1 MKIEPISDIAPLIE
15 DFQSIVPSSYLIST
29 DFKRWLVQVGL
40 NDAWTQY
47 LQYVEKCSNVYIM
60 GDDGSYDATLALTLL
75 FNDLYHNN
83 QKNELGKV
91 VSQLIDTYSADKN
104 VNIDTSNICKDL
116 ELIGV
121 AQNIIDEV
129 RMLTSDEEATNDA
142 DSLTEEDKVR
152 QLEKSYK
159 LYIHNPGSH
168 VAVEAYLDWY
178 NAALLYLNGYYS
190 ITNSDF
196 AKFKYI
202 DNGGDGKKLL
212 SNFQRIYGI
221 YNLLMEN
228 VSSQNVEQDF
238 PSSKKS
244 PIVFISH
251 SSKDKDFVDALVNLL
266 EEIGLDENTLFCSSV
281 SDYGVPLGEN
291 IFNYLKAQFQEHDI
305 FVIFVHTPNYYQSPI
320 CLNEMGAAWIL
331 HADCCSFLSKNM
343 KFEDMKAVVNS
354 DTVCIKVDNSDAAA
368 RLNELKDRLESIF
381 GKTELSPN
389 KWERKRNM
397 FLKIVNA

>member
-1 MKIEPISDIAPLIE
+1 MKIEPISNIAPLIE

-47 LQYVEKCSNVYIM
+47 LQYVEKNSNFFVM

-91 VSQLIDTYSADKN
+91 ISQLIDTYSADKN

-129 RMLTSDEEATNDA
+129 RLLTSDEEATNDA
-142 DSLTEEDKVR
+142 GSLTEEDKVR

-159 LYIHNPGSH
+159 LYIHNPESH

-178 NAALLYLNGYYS
+178 NAALSYLNGYYS

-196 AKFKYI
+196 AKFKHI
-202 DNGGDGKKLL
+202 DNGSDGKKLL

-228 VSSQNVEQDF
+228 VSSQNVEQDVS
-238 PSSKKS
+238 SSKKS

-291 IFNYLKAQFQEHDI
+291 IFNYLKAQFQEHEI

>member
-1 MKIEPISDIAPLIE
+1 
-15 DFQSIVPSSYLIST
+15 
-29 DFKRWLVQVGL
+29 
-40 NDAWTQY
+40 
-47 LQYVEKCSNVYIM
+47 M

-129 RMLTSDEEATNDA
+129 RMLTSDEEAANDV

-159 LYIHNPGSH
+159 LYIHNPKSH

-196 AKFKYI
+196 AKFKHI

-228 VSSQNVEQDF
+228 VSSQNVEQDVS
-238 PSSKKS
+238 SSKKS

-291 IFNYLKAQFQEHDI
+291 IFNYLKAQFQEHEI

>member
-1 MKIEPISDIAPLIE
+1 
-15 DFQSIVPSSYLIST
+15 
-29 DFKRWLVQVGL
+29 
-40 NDAWTQY
+40 
-47 LQYVEKCSNVYIM
+47 
-60 GDDGSYDATLALTLL
+60 
-75 FNDLYHNN
+75 
-83 QKNELGKV
+83 
-91 VSQLIDTYSADKN
+91 
-104 VNIDTSNICKDL
+104 
-116 ELIGV
+116 
-121 AQNIIDEV
+121 
-129 RMLTSDEEATNDA
+129 
-142 DSLTEEDKVR
+142 
-152 QLEKSYK
+152 
-159 LYIHNPGSH
+159 
-168 VAVEAYLDWY
+168 
-178 NAALLYLNGYYS
+178 
-190 ITNSDF
+190 
-196 AKFKYI
+196 
-202 DNGGDGKKLL
+202 
-212 SNFQRIYGI
+212 
-221 YNLLMEN
+221 MEN
-228 VSSQNVEQDF
+228 VSSQNVEQDVS
-238 PSSKKS
+238 SSKKS

-291 IFNYLKAQFQEHDI
+291 IFNYLKAQFQEHEI

-343 KFEDMKAVVNS
+343 KFEDMKAVANS

>member
-1 MKIEPISDIAPLIE
+1 MKIEPISNIAPLIE

-129 RMLTSDEEATNDA
+129 RMLTSDEEATNDV

-159 LYIHNPGSH
+159 LYIHNPESH

-196 AKFKYI
+196 AKFKHI
-202 DNGGDGKKLL
+202 DNAGDGKKLL

-228 VSSQNVEQDF
+228 VSSQNVEQDVS
-238 PSSKKS
+238 SSKKS

-291 IFNYLKAQFQEHDI
+291 IFNYLKAQFQEHKI

-331 HADCCSFLSKNM
+331 HTDCCSFLSKN
-343 KFEDMKAVVNS
+343 
-354 DTVCIKVDNSDAAA
+354 
-368 RLNELKDRLESIF
+368 IF
-381 GKTELSPN
+381 FHS
-389 KWERKRNM
+389 
-397 FLKIVNA
+397 